1 MLYQAQLVIIK
12 RNAQLD
18 RNEKINYKYP
28 KQKTKQS
35 KAKIMKTMFLAN
47 EFKKKKNLRQNQAE
61 LTSKLSLIKKLKISN
76 MPHNVEMV
84 RCTYSAT
91 RC

>member
-1 MLYQAQLVIIK
+1 MLYQAQSVIIK

-35 KAKIMKTMFLAN
+35 KAKILKTMFLAN
-47 EFKKKKNLRQNQAE
+47 EFKKNFFFKAKSGWADLKTLLDKK
-61 LTSKLSLIKKLKISN
+61 IKNKQHGPQCGN
-76 MPHNVEMV
+76 G
-84 RCTYSAT
+84 
-91 RC
+91 